1 MAEEGGAVTSSA
13 SAPVGEEL
21 VRLLGAPESVVVVGA
36 SSRLESTSGRPLA
49 YLTKYGYAGRIS
61 VINPRH
67 AEIAGIP
74 TLPSID
80 ALEQGAAEVAIV
92 NLPAAAVPAAV
103 AELDRAGVKAAIVIA
118 SGFEGEDSAPRRELL
133 DVLASSRIRLIGP
146 NCVGTLASDS
156 ATYLT
161 FSSVLQRANP
171 RRGSI
176 GMVTQSGALGNSLL
190 LSLLR
195 RGAGVSRWVSTGDE
209 LSVGAFELVA
219 GMLRSEEVRGVGL
232 FLEGVTDL
240 EWMPRVSEAIR
251 DTGKPVFVMKAAR
264 TDLGRLAASGH
275 TGRVVGSSDVSTAF
289 LEQAGITELQDLDRL
304 ADALIALDVLGAV
317 PGPETAVVS
326 VSGASAVVAADRVRL
341 SPTLRLADLSA
352 GEVRLREAIDD
363 RVHITNPLDVPVID
377 ETRVFT
383 DAVKALADDPAV
395 DCVVAVE
402 SSLAHVEE
410 ELVDQLVA
418 RSGGAPVV
426 ITYLSS
432 DDPLSEPAIERLAT
446 ASIAVIPTPER
457 AVEALAALSP
467 APARSPG
474 QDEDGAA
481 PKGGVGGLEAVASL
495 RSADRLPWARWE
507 VVDTADDAAEF
518 ALTVGEPIVLKAA
531 GRKLLHRSD
540 VGAVRTGVNAA
551 TMAED
556 FEAVREISARH
567 GDVVMAQAQAPGGF
581 ELLLAA
587 IRDPEFGPVVFLRPG
602 GVLAEMLDKQVVLA
616 AAWSPEALR
625 ERLARSEVGALM
637 DGYRGG
643 TRYDLDAVS
652 RLVGDVLDVMAANEV
667 DFIEMNPVLVHERGL
682 SIVDA
687 IGAGAAVAPAL

>member
-1 MAEEGGAVTSSA
+1 MTEEGGTVPSTA

-74 TLPSID
+74 TLPSIG

-92 NLPAAAVPAAV
+92 NLPAAAVAAAV
-103 AELDRAGVKAAIVIA
+103 AELERAGVKAAIVIA
-118 SGFEGEDSAPRRELL
+118 SGFEGEGSEPRRELL

-146 NCVGTLASDS
+146 NCVGTFASAS
-156 ATYLT
+156 AAYLT
-161 FSSVLQRANP
+161 FSSVLQRIKP
-171 RRGSI
+171 RPGSI

-209 LSVGAFELVA
+209 LSVGALELVA
-219 GMLRSEEVRGVGL
+219 GMLRSEDVRGVGL

-240 EWMPRVSEAIR
+240 GWMPEVAEAIR

-275 TGRVVGSSDVSTAF
+275 TGRVVGSSDVSAAF

-304 ADALIALDVLGAV
+304 ADALIALDVLGTV
-317 PGPETAVVS
+317 PGPAAAVVS
-326 VSGASAVVAADRVRL
+326 VSGASAVVAADRVRM
-341 SPTLRLADLSA
+341 SSTLRLADLAA
-352 GEVRLREAIDD
+352 GQARLREAIDD

-377 ETRVFT
+377 ETRVFA
-383 DAVKALADDPAV
+383 DAVNAIADDPAV

-402 SSLAHVEE
+402 SSLAHVEA
-410 ELVDQLVA
+410 ELVDGLVA
-418 RSGGAPVV
+418 GSGGASLV

-432 DDPLSEPAIERLAT
+432 DDPLSETAIDRLAT

-467 APARSPG
+467 AASPSSDQAEGDGVG
-474 QDEDGAA
+474 QEA
-481 PKGGVGGLEAVASL
+481 VGGLEAVASL
-495 RSADRLPWARWE
+495 RSADRLPWSRWQI
-507 VVDTADDAAEF
+507 VATADEAAEF
-518 ALTVGEPIVLKAA
+518 ARAVGEPIVLKAA

-540 VGAVRTGVNAA
+540 VGAVRTGV
-551 TMAED
+551 TVGTLAEN
-556 FEAVREISARH
+556 FEAVREISTRH

-616 AAWSPEALR
+616 AAWSPETQR
-625 ERLARSEVGALM
+625 ERLVNSEVGALM

-643 TRYDLDAVS
+643 IHYDLDAVGL
-652 RLVGDVLDVMAANEV
+652 LVRDVLEVMAANEV

-687 IGAGAAVAPAL
+687 IGAGAAVAPAS